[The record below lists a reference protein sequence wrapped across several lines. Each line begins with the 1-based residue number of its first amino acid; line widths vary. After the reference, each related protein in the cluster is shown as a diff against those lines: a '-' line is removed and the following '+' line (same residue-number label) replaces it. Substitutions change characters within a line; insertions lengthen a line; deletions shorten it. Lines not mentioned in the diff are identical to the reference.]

1 MKRIF
6 MKAAL
11 EAASMRFRAVAN
23 ASGLSPLG
31 AMRLAGL
38 AALDLA
44 ALAFAIG
51 AVVGGGDEAQPPK
64 TEWRPPRLL
73 SPPAERGAPAGEEEA
88 TLARPIFWRSRRPLP
103 PSASGRKADPTAQPA
118 TSASGFTLTGIIK
131 FGPDAR
137 AFLVSPN
144 SPDGKWI
151 VKGESLDGWTIDDI
165 TDLDVTLSDGAQ
177 TARLRLYGETP
188 EP

>member
-1 MKRIF
+1 MKRMF
-6 MKAAL
+6 MKAAS
-11 EAASMRFRAVAN
+11 EATATRFRAVAN

-31 AMRLAGL
+31 AMRLAAL

-73 SPPAERGAPAGEEEA
+73 APPAERGVADGEGA
-88 TLARPIFWRSRRPLP
+88 ILSRPIFWRARRPLP
-103 PSASGRKADPTAQPA
+103 PSASDRKTDPSAQAA
-118 TSASGFTLTGIIK
+118 TTASGFTVAGIVK
-131 FGPDAR
+131 LGPEAR
-137 AFLVSPN
+137 AFLVSPS

-151 VKGESLDGWTIDDI
+151 VKGDNVDGWTINDI

-177 TARLRLYGETP
+177 TARLRLFGETP